1 MNMRMLALRNLR
13 ANPTRFIATVLAV
26 IVGTGFLAGAL
37 ILKDSLGT
45 TLTNNVNNQLQNVDA
60 AVTGDTGQATAA
72 QGRGGRRGGGGGG
85 GGPNAQQLGVDTN
98 VPASV
103 LATVKGVPTVAD
115 AAGIV
120 TGVVGVLDADG
131 NPLSR
136 QTVGALWVPVPSLSP
151 YQVVDGAAPVGAGQI
166 AIDQT
171 TADRHNLHVGQNVN
185 LSTTSGSASAQI
197 VGIVKYGA
205 QLQSGPGGDV
215 VVSPNDAFAWLNTGK
230 AEYDAIY
237 ATGKQGTAAD
247 VLVGDIAKAVGPSYQ
262 VQTGDAFRADQA
274 GAIGSLAN
282 TLGIGLQ
289 FFAYLA
295 LFVGLFIIYNTFS
308 IIVAQRVREFALLRA
323 VGASRKQIGR
333 AVRVEAVLVGFVA
346 SALGFLLGIG
356 LFEALVHFVP
366 QFKEIAGTVTLQLR
380 VGAILQVLVA
390 GTLITLLSAVVPS
403 WRAGRTNP
411 IEAMRSVAVDRSGTS
426 RIRTGFGLALLGIGM
441 VLLVVGTIIG
451 NFLVMAF
458 APPFLFL
465 GVLVGGPVL
474 VAALGSLAERVI
486 RLAPSTTAR
495 LGVENVRRNPS
506 RSATTAN
513 ALVIGVFLVV
523 LVTAAGGAVRDYA
536 TNVLSDFGGP
546 DFTVLSI
553 GNGFPP
559 GYIDKVKAVPGVTA
573 TASVY
578 PQVGQVQ
585 AAQTL
590 VVGAVDFGSAPA
602 LGLSL
607 DDSPGNPTSLA
618 NLGPDDMVIANFI
631 AQQQK
636 LSVGDKVTVT
646 YGNGVARPA
655 RVGAITKPTVS
666 IVFAYVSAA
675 AATAA
680 DPALQPAQL
689 AVTTQPGQQTEV
701 ATALDQL
708 SNVYSSVRVLP
719 GNFLAEF
726 VKGIFNALISS
737 VNALLSVAVVI
748 AVFGIVNTLIL
759 SVTER
764 RHEVGLLRAVGMTR
778 GQLRSTV
785 RLEAM
790 VVALI
795 GSILGIGFGLLVS
808 WCLTRPFLSDQGQA
822 FSWPFSQMGLV
833 LLLGIII
840 GVVAAIIPAWRAGR
854 LDVLDA
860 IGVE

>member
-1 MNMRMLALRNLR
+1 MRMLALRNLR

-26 IVGTGFLAGAL
+26 VVGTGFLAGAL
-37 ILKDSLGT
+37 VLKDSLGT

-60 AVTGDTGQATAA
+60 TVTGDTAQAPAA
-72 QGRGGRRGGGGGG
+72 QGRGGRRRGGGG
-85 GGPNAQQLGVDTN
+85 GGPNAQPLGVDTN
-98 VPASV
+98 VAASV
-103 LATVKGVPTVAD
+103 LDTVKGVPTVAD
-115 AAGIV
+115 GVGIV

-131 NPLSR
+131 KPLSR

-151 YQVVDGAAPVGAGQI
+151 YQIVDGAAPVGAGEI
-166 AIDQT
+166 AVDQT
-171 TADRHNLHVGQNVN
+171 TADRHNLHVGQNVD
-185 LSTTSGSASAQI
+185 LSTTSGRASARI

-205 QLQSGPGGDV
+205 QQQSGSGGDV

-237 ATGKQGTAAD
+237 ATGKEGADPAVLVAD
-247 VLVGDIAKAVGPSYQ
+247 VAKAVGPGYQ
-262 VQTGDAFRADQA
+262 VRSGEAFRADQA
-274 GAIGSLAN
+274 GVIGSLAD

-333 AVRVEAVLVGFVA
+333 AVRVEAVLIGLVA
-346 SALGFLLGIG
+346 SAIGFLVGIA
-356 LFEALVHFVP
+356 LFEALVRLVP

-380 VGAILQVLVA
+380 VGALLQVLAA

-426 RIRTGFGLALLGIGM
+426 RWRAVFGLVLLGIGL
-441 VLLVVGTIIG
+441 VLLVGGTIIG

-458 APPFLFL
+458 APPLLFL

-474 VAALGSLAERVI
+474 VAALGSLAERVV
-486 RLAPSTTAR
+486 RVVPSTTAR

-559 GYIDKVKAVPGVTA
+559 GYIDKVKAIDGVAA

-578 PQVGQVQ
+578 PQVGQVT
-585 AAQTL
+585 ADRPLA
-590 VVGAVDFGSAPA
+590 VGAVDFGSASA

-607 DDSPGNPTSLA
+607 DDNPANPTSFA
-618 NLGPDDMVIANFI
+618 ALGPNDLVITNFT
-631 AQQQK
+631 ADQQK
-636 LSVGDKVTVT
+636 LRVGDTVTIT

-655 RVGAITKPTVS
+655 RIAAITKPTVS

-689 AVTTQPGQQTEV
+689 AITTQAGRQSEV
-701 ATALDQL
+701 ATSLDQL
-708 SNVYSSVRVLP
+708 SNDYSSVRVLP

-726 VKGIFNALISS
+726 VEGIFNALISS

-790 VVALI
+790 VVSLI
-795 GSILGIGFGLLVS
+795 GSVLGIGFGALVS
-808 WCLTRPFLSDQGQA
+808 WCLTRPFLSAQGQA

-833 LLLGIII
+833 LLLGIVI
-840 GVVAAIIPAWRAGR
+840 GVVAAILPAWRAGR
-854 LDVLDA
+854 LDILDA